1 MRILIGLVVY
11 FVFVYLGTD
20 ILGLLGLDIGD
31 DYGVSQLSGKMN
43 ITIAGAVVSCIIGLI
58 AATALILLDKDGS
71 GLFWAAIFW
80 LYQIYGDYSEMT
92 KYIGWIGFLLMTLDN
107 IIMLITLFMVNVA
120 KDKLRHFIWKLR
132 RPSDELPPR
141 KSDDD
146 ILPPTE

>member
-43 ITIAGAVVSCIIGLI
+43 ISITGAVVSCIIGLI
-58 AATALILLDKDGS
+58 AATALILLDKDGT

-80 LYQIYGDYSEMT
+80 IYQIYGDYSEMT
-92 KYIGWIGFLLMTLDN
+92 KTIGWIGFLLLTLDN
-107 IIMLITLFMVNVA
+107 IIMLITLMVVNAA
-120 KDKLRHFIWKLR
+120 KDKLQHFIWKLR
-132 RPSDELPPR
+132 RNSSDLPPR
-141 KSDDD
+141 KSDDVQ
-146 ILPPTE
+146 PPTE